1 MGNSFP
7 TSSSE
12 SIQLKFQRLP
22 VGDDSE
28 PLLFLVVDWLESGS
42 LVRLSQVP
50 PLLPLADLRVM
61 EKLCNGRESSTSGH

>member
-1 MGNSFP
+1 LIKMGNSFP

-28 PLLFLVVDWLESGS
+28 PLLFLVVD
-42 LVRLSQVP
+42 
-50 PLLPLADLRVM
+50 
-61 EKLCNGRESSTSGH
+61 